1 MFPCGAWF
9 VYTGRRGCCQRT
21 SCSRTRTASR
31 PPSRTDSSSRQWR
44 SSSGLADRVHL
55 TPRLTGRMGGLTWI
69 VSAHSVSHCPL
80 DVVNNRVAVGVRCDV
95 LTQLWPPDR
104 EKVLPD
110 NPGPAVPA
118 QRLRLVLRG
127 APRAGHG
134 DLQTVIAELGP
145 GLASRQSGE
154 AFVFIYL
161 GTTWNSSSDPERC
174 LGTERLADRR
184 TPSIIYWNIFGPVIF
199 LF

>member
-1 MFPCGAWF
+1 MPGLCTLEGEGVVSVPVVVVHVQPVALHL
-9 VYTGRRGCCQRT
+9 V
-21 SCSRTRTASR
+21 RTAQAVSEGVHQ
-31 PPSRTDSSSRQWR
+31 DW
-44 SSSGLADRVHL
+44 ADRVHL

-110 NPGPAVPA
+110 SPRPAVPA

-145 GLASRQSGE
+145 GLASPQSGE